1 MKYRNY
7 SKRHDFLILMVSIL
21 VFFLAGVFRSFAGT
35 YSFSEIL
42 VGIDDWNRYARF
54 GVDIVE
60 NGLEIPSLHSVY
72 LYPAGF
78 LYNYFLA
85 ACFAIFGYQLL
96 PIYLLQSC
104 LLGISL
110 ALIYFIFRSYFS
122 KKQAYLLLI
131 SLFVFGFLDIFKSYS
146 FRLLSENLVLFTLAC
161 FFYFLQKWFKYKYVN
176 DILLISFFGICSIFI
191 RPNTLAFFVLLL
203 PVIAYHCYDTKALRL
218 QFFAFLSLTTLL
230 FSMLFLRNY
239 AAVGEIQFL
248 PVDGR
253 FTDLFFTYNPYDYQ
267 NDTLYFFLHY
277 PKKILFIFGY
287 LPILNESFS
296 IRPHWFV
303 LYGGFV
309 IFLYFFLRK
318 RIKMDVFQKCV
329 LLFCFLFFG
338 TLIGVGE
345 IQNYGFR
352 LIIPVICWVLPF
364 SFLGFQYLW
373 HRFKKEKVLK
383 EPKKSTFQ

>member
-1 MKYRNY
+1 MIRSTANTY
-7 SKRHDFLILMVSIL
+7 SFKEV
-21 VFFLAGVFRSFAGT
+21 LAGV
-35 YSFSEIL
+35 
-42 VGIDDWNRYARF
+42 DDWNRYARF

-60 NGLEIPSLHSVY
+60 NGLEISSLHSVY

-110 ALIYFIFRSYFS
+110 ALIYFIFRTYFS

-131 SLFVFGFLDIFKSYS
+131 SLIFFGFFDVFKSYS
-146 FRLLSENLVLFTLAC
+146 FRLISENLVLFTLSC
-161 FFYFLQKWFKYKYVN
+161 FFYFLQKWFKYKRVKE
-176 DILLISFFGICSIFI
+176 ILLVSFFGICSLFI
-191 RPNTLAFFVLLL
+191 RPNTLVFFVGLL
-203 PVIAYHCYDTKALRL
+203 PIIAYHCYDTKRLRL
-218 QFFAFLSLTTLL
+218 QFIAFFGLTSLL
-230 FSMLFLRNY
+230 FFMLFLRNY
-239 AAVGEIQFL
+239 VAVGEFQFL

-253 FTDLFFTYNPYDYQ
+253 FTDYFFMYNPHNFE
-267 NDTLYFFLHY
+267 NDTVSFFLHF
-277 PKKILFIFGY
+277 PKKIVFIMGY

-296 IRPHWFV
+296 IRPHWFI
-303 LYGGFV
+303 LYGGFT
-309 IFLYFFLRK
+309 IFMYLFIRN

-329 LLFCFLFFG
+329 LLFCFLFLG

-352 LIIPVICWVLPF
+352 LIIPVICWLLPF
-364 SFLGFQYLW
+364 SFLGFRFIWLK
-373 HRFKKEKVLK
+373 FKKEKELK
-383 EPKKSTFQ
+383 